1 MQSPGNQ
8 GFMVVPRNMLGE
20 MFHELG
26 EERPLT
32 DTEAYLCMLYTA
44 GYTEQ
49 PQLYRGEMQTSVR
62 RLALRLGWGGCVRA
76 AFLPPCSVRESSA
89 TRLQA
94 LG

>member
-32 DTEAYLCMLYTA
+32 KSGKTKGDT
-44 GYTEQ
+44 
-49 PQLYRGEMQTSVR
+49 
-62 RLALRLGWGGCVRA
+62 
-76 AFLPPCSVRESSA
+76 
-89 TRLQA
+89 
-94 LG
+94 